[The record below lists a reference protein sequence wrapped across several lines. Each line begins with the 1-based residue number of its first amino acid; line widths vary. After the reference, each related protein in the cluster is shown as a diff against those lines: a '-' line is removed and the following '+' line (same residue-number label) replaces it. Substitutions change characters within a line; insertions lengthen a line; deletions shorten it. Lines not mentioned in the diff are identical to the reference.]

1 MTTQT
6 NANEF
11 IPFLAKCGA
20 LKFGSFVTKSGR
32 VSPYFVNMGV
42 ICSGEGI
49 SLLAN
54 CYARIFEKHF
64 AGKADNLFGPAYKGI
79 PLCAATALALHKN
92 GLNTSFTYNR
102 KEAKDH
108 GEGGVL
114 VGDVYQEKRRIVI
127 IEDVITAGT
136 SIEET
141 MQTIAAIPNA
151 KAVGLIV
158 AIDRMEKLGDGKSA
172 LQQIKEKYSLET
184 HSIATIEDILK
195 FAPEEHKKS
204 IEDYRKQW
212 GWGAENEK
220 NG

>member
-1 MTTQT
+1 MTIST
-6 NANEF
+6 NAANASEF

-32 VSPYFVNMGV
+32 VSPYFVNMGTV
-42 ICSGEGI
+42 CSGYGL

-54 CYARIFEKHF
+54 CYAEIFQKHF
-64 AGKADNLFGPAYKGI
+64 AGKASNLFGPAYKGI
-79 PLCAATALALHKN
+79 PLCAATAAALHSKHSADV
-92 GLNTSFTYNR
+92 SFTYNR

-114 VGDVYQEKRRIVI
+114 VGDTYQEKRQVVI

-141 MQTIAAIPNA
+141 MKIMSNNPNA
-151 KAVGLIV
+151 KVIGLIV
-158 AIDRMEKLGDGKSA
+158 AIDRKEKLGDGKSA
-172 LQQIKEKYSLET
+172 LQQVREKYNIET

-195 FAPEEHKKS
+195 FAPKEHKES
-204 IEDYRKQW
+204 IENYRKEW
-212 GWGAENEK
+212 GTT
-220 NG
+220 

>member
-1 MTTQT
+1 MLK
-6 NANEF
+6 NANDF
-11 IPFLAKCGA
+11 IPFLASCGA

-49 SLLAN
+49 SLLAS
-54 CYARIFEKHF
+54 CYAEIFEKHF

-79 PLCAATALALHKN
+79 PLCVSTALALHTN
-92 GLNTSFTYNR
+92 GLNVSFTYNR

-114 VGDVYQEKRRIVI
+114 VGDTYSEQKRVVI

-141 MQTIAAIPNA
+141 MQTMAAIPNA
-151 KAVGLIV
+151 KVTGLIV
-158 AIDRMEKLGDGKSA
+158 AMDRKEKLGDGKSA
-172 LQQIKEKYSLET
+172 LQQVKEKYNIEVY
-184 HSIATIEDILK
+184 SIASIEDILK
-195 FAPEEHKKS
+195 FAPEEHKKN
-204 IEDYRKQW
+204 IEKYRKEW
-212 GWGAENEK
+212 GV
-220 NG
+220 